1 MIGVCLGP
9 VCVPQPIHEFH
20 AVKRTA
26 DANARYDDI
35 RFAGAYQSLV
45 RGVGGQDGE
54 SEQSQVAG
62 IHLAAVLVGFRQEY
76 DGAACRQRVSA
87 WGSGRH

>member
-1 MIGVCLGP
+1 MMLLPGFVG
-9 VCVPQPIHEFH
+9 VPQPIHEFH

-26 DANARYDDI
+26 NAHACYDDI
-35 RFAGAYQSLV
+35 RLAGAYQSLV

-62 IHLAAVLVGFRQEY
+62 IHLAAVLVGFHQEH
-76 DGAACRQRVSA
+76 DCAACR
-87 WGSGRH
+87 